1 MIAKRSHWILRGAA
15 VAALLL
21 AWNTASAQHSSGFE
35 QPACVGSAAGTDL
48 NGQDGFYNPDPA
60 TSVSAK
66 VYTYAGNVLG
76 IPPNPSGGGDQFVG
90 AEGPG
95 NSSGTTMYARSQKD
109 IPFGTGTGMWTVAV
123 DVAITFTGTPP
134 TADNV
139 GSISLSPLDPA
150 APTNQAFIALAR
162 WADPT
167 GATLWNA
174 DFIYWPASGSYVIT
188 TVPDPAFQNLLVNHW
203 YRWSITFDLDTA
215 LVTELGIVDLT
226 TGLGGTYNPTGWYLA
241 GGASILP
248 APTGFRF
255 FGGTSTYAGNTT
267 CWDNLDIDPFV
278 ACPEDINGDGVV
290 DVLDLLQLLADWGM
304 AGGPSDVNG
313 DGVVDV
319 LDLLMVLAAWGPC

>member
-15 VAALLL
+15 ATALLV
-21 AWNTASAQHSSGFE
+21 ACGTVRAQHSSGFE
-35 QPACVGSAAGTDL
+35 QPDCVGSATGVDL
-48 NGQDGFYNPDPA
+48 NGQDGYYNPVPA

-90 AEGPG
+90 AEGPAG
-95 NSSGTTMYARSQKD
+95 GFYARSQKD
-109 IPFGTGTGMWTVAV
+109 ITFGAGTGIWTISYDFA
-123 DVAITFTGTPP
+123 ATFTGTPP
-134 TADNV
+134 TADNI
-139 GSISLSPLDPA
+139 GSLSLSPLDPA

-174 DFIYWPASGSYVIT
+174 DFIYWPASGTYVT
-188 TVPDPAFQNLLVNHW
+188 AVVPDPAFQNLAVNHW
-203 YRWSITFDLDTA
+203 YRWSITFDLDTH
-215 LVTELGIVDLT
+215 LITELGIVDLT
-226 TGLGGTYNPTGWYLA
+226 TGASGTHNPTGWYLA
-241 GGASILP
+241 GGAAGLP

-267 CWDNLDIDPFV
+267 CFDNLDIFQPGG
-278 ACPEDINGDGVV
+278 CPEDINGDGVV